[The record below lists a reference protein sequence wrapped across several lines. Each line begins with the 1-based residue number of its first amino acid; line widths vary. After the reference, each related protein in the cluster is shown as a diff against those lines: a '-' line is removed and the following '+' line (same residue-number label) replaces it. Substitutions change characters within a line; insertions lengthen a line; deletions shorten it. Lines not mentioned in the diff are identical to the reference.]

1 MTKLKPMRRREFT
14 ALLAG
19 TAVAWPRVV
28 GAQPSI
34 PRVGILWHAANEE
47 EEAIYLGAVRR
58 GLTDFGYVEGK
69 NIILENRFP
78 AEIPEQFI
86 SLAAELAAIKVDI
99 LVAINRIAA
108 LAAQRATTTIP
119 IIFVAVPDPV
129 GAKLVA
135 SLAQPGGNI
144 TGLSNFA
151 TDLTAKRIELLKE
164 IVPSMSHV
172 ALLVNPNDKDTS
184 RVYIEEAQ
192 RAIKKLEIALHPVE
206 VRTPGDLEP
215 AFLKMRDHQV
225 DGVVV
230 SQDGLFYATRT
241 NIADLALHQRLPIA
255 VYSRET
261 VAAGAL
267 ASYGPS
273 NYGIFRRSGY
283 YIDKIL
289 RGSKPSELPVEQ
301 PTKFEFIVNLRTAKT
316 LGVEVPSALLTRAD
330 ELIE

>member
-1 MTKLKPMRRREFT
+1 MIRRKFI
-14 ALLAG
+14 ALLVG
-19 TAVAWPRVV
+19 TITTWPRLLV
-28 GAQPSI
+28 AQPRT

-47 EEAIYLGAVRR
+47 EEAIYLEAVRR
-58 GLTDFGYVEGK
+58 GLSDFGYVEGK
-69 NIILENRFP
+69 NITLENRFP
-78 AEIPEQFI
+78 AEVPERFI
-86 SLAAELAAIKVDI
+86 SLAAELATIKVDI

-135 SLAQPGGNI
+135 SLARPGGNI

-151 TDLTAKRIELLKE
+151 TDLTAKRVEFLKE
-164 IVPSMSHV
+164 IVPSVSHV

-184 RVYIEEAQ
+184 RLYIEEAQ
-192 RAIKKLEIALHPVE
+192 SAAKKLKIELLPIE
-206 VRTPGDLEP
+206 VRAPSDLEP
-215 AFLKMRDHQV
+215 AFLKMRNHQV
-225 DGVVV
+225 DGLVV
-230 SQDGLFYATRT
+230 SQDGVFYVARKT
-241 NIADLALHQRLPIA
+241 IADLALTNRLPAA

-261 VAAGAL
+261 VDAGAL

-289 RGSKPSELPVEQ
+289 KGAKPSDFPVEQ
-301 PTKFEFIVNLRTAKT
+301 PTRFEFIVNLKTAKA
-316 LGVEVPSALLTRAD
+316 LGLEVPPTLLTRAD
-330 ELIE
+330 EVIE

>member
-1 MTKLKPMRRREFT
+1 MSDMRRREFI

-19 TAVAWPRVV
+19 TAATWPRLLS
-28 GAQPSI
+28 AQPRL

-58 GLTDFGYVEGK
+58 GLSDFGYVEGK

-78 AEIPEQFI
+78 AEIPERFI
-86 SLAAELAAIKVDI
+86 SLAADLAAIKVDI

-135 SLAQPGGNI
+135 SLAHPGGNI

-184 RVYIEEAQ
+184 RVYTEEAQ
-192 RAIKKLEIALHPVE
+192 RAVKKLEITLYPVE
-206 VRTPGDLEP
+206 VRSPSDLEP
-215 AFLKMRDHQV
+215 AFLKMRDRQV
-225 DGVVV
+225 DGIAV
-230 SQDGLFYATRT
+230 SQDGLFYATRK
-241 NIADLALHQRLPIA
+241 NIADLALNHRLPTA

-261 VAAGAL
+261 VDAGAL

-289 RGSKPSELPVEQ
+289 KGAKPSKFPVEQ
-301 PTKFEFIVNLRTAKT
+301 PAKFEFIVNLKTAKA
-316 LGVEVPSALLTRAD
+316 LGLEVPPTLRARAD
-330 ELIE
+330 EVIE